1 MHPLELFDRFRRWFG
16 WVAPGRQL
24 WKRKPEQV
32 APDRS
37 DDWLL
42 EPPSL
47 EEALLLSLSWMK
59 SGPCFVISNSVW
71 KCGNATAAVFDQP
84 AHLLLP

>member
-24 WKRKPEQV
+24 WERKPEQV

-47 EEALLLSLSWMK
+47 EEARLLFEI
-59 SGPCFVISNSVW
+59 GSV
-71 KCGNATAAVFDQP
+71 TARFLI
-84 AHLLLP
+84 LLLP